1 MDLHLHRNFG
11 GWRWTSGCRK
21 SLMVRDSKKAIRW
34 KECTC
39 LCVRACGSCASPYT
53 SGLHIFIIFIHLIPM
68 AILWPIW
75 RIFPS
80 FARHLRFCS
89 QEISGV
95 VSYNTFWHVPGKVAW
110 GSCPGLC
117 WTTRGMVGC
126 TQVYIHR
133 MGCAVPFLHFLHL
146 FCSGALSEGR
156 LRELSSQTY
165 TRKGCPR
172 SRKNMEMI
180 WHTTLTCF
188 FPTCHVE
195 SLNLTRLPG
204 ERRTSQRTNQRTDPA
219 TTHTPQHN
227 CQLASLRQLSGPKS
241 LGPSAPTDPN
251 PMASLPALWA
261 PKDLN
266 PMASLGPYGPKPYSE
281 IASSL
286 NVR

>member
-1 MDLHLHRNFG
+1 
-11 GWRWTSGCRK
+11 
-21 SLMVRDSKKAIRW
+21 
-34 KECTC
+34 
-39 LCVRACGSCASPYT
+39 
-53 SGLHIFIIFIHLIPM
+53 M

-95 VSYNTFWHVPGKVAW
+95 VSYNTFRHVPGKVAW

-117 WTTRGMVGC
+117 WTTQGMVGC

-165 TRKGCPR
+165 TGKGCPR

-180 WHTTLTCF
+180 WHTTYFDLF
-188 FPTCHVE
+188 FPH
-195 SLNLTRLPG
+195 LPRG
-204 ERRTSQRTNQRTDPA
+204 VSKFNKTSWRTTNEPTNEPSYYPHTA
-219 TTHTPQHN
+219 T
-227 CQLASLRQLSGPKS
+227 
-241 LGPSAPTDPN
+241 
-251 PMASLPALWA
+251 
-261 PKDLN
+261 
-266 PMASLGPYGPKPYSE
+266 
-281 IASSL
+281 
-286 NVR
+286 

>member
-1 MDLHLHRNFG
+1 
-11 GWRWTSGCRK
+11 
-21 SLMVRDSKKAIRW
+21 MVRDSKKAIRW

-53 SGLHIFIIFIHLIPM
+53 SGLHIPIILFHLIPM

-75 RIFPS
+75 RICP

-95 VSYNTFWHVPGKVAW
+95 VSYNTFRYVPGKVAW

-165 TRKGCPR
+165 TGKGCPR

-188 FPTCHVE
+188 FPH
-195 SLNLTRLPG
+195 LPRG
-204 ERRTSQRTNQRTDPA
+204 VSKFNKTSWRTTNEPTNE
-219 TTHTPQHN
+219 TTN
-227 CQLASLRQLSGPKS
+227 E
-241 LGPSAPTDPN
+241 PSYYPHQP
-251 PMASLPALWA
+251 PPALWA
-261 PKDLN
+261 EIFGPPL
-266 PMASLGPYGPKPYSE
+266 SPYGP
-281 IASSL
+281 
-286 NVR
+286 